1 MPFKRANFRLRTLS
15 GHERAVHLRCAAWFA
30 FNLCYTHSPS
40 FPWGNLMRRR
50 KFIAH
55 LLSALVTWPVA
66 ARAQTV
72 IRVRRIG
79 VLSNSAEEDAEA
91 AKRLAALKLRLQE
104 LGWIEGK
111 NLQIEVRFGHNDG
124 ERIRRAATELIEVAP
139 DRTVRLGRIEIP
151 KQDFLT
157 PDRQYECEHM
167 MFNPWNCLEQHR
179 PLGSINRMRLAV
191 YLASLQLRQKL
202 NMVAS

>member
-1 MPFKRANFRLRTLS
+1 M
-15 GHERAVHLRCAAWFA
+15 
-30 FNLCYTHSPS
+30 
-40 FPWGNLMRRR
+40 
-50 KFIAH
+50 
-55 LLSALVTWPVA
+55 A
-66 ARAQTV
+66 ARARTV

-79 VLSNSAEEDAEA
+79 VLSNSADEDAEA

-124 ERIRRAATELIEVAP
+124 ERIRRTATELIEVAP

-151 KQDFLT
+151 KRNFL
-157 PDRQYECEHM
+157 PPNQEYECEQM
-167 MFNPWNCLEQHR
+167 TFNPWNCLAQHR

-191 YLASLQLRQKL
+191 YLASLQVRQKL

>member
-1 MPFKRANFRLRTLS
+1 
-15 GHERAVHLRCAAWFA
+15 
-30 FNLCYTHSPS
+30 
-40 FPWGNLMRRR
+40 MRRR
-50 KFIAH
+50 KFIA
-55 LLSALVTWPVA
+55 LLGSALVTWPVA

-124 ERIRRAATELIEVAP
+124 ERIRRTATELIEVAP

-151 KQDFLT
+151 KQNFL
-157 PDRQYECEHM
+157 PPNQEYECEHM
-167 MFNPWNCLEQHR
+167 TFNPWNCLEQHR

-191 YLASLQLRQKL
+191 YLASLQVRQKL

>member
-1 MPFKRANFRLRTLS
+1 
-15 GHERAVHLRCAAWFA
+15 
-30 FNLCYTHSPS
+30 
-40 FPWGNLMRRR
+40 
-50 KFIAH
+50 
-55 LLSALVTWPVA
+55 VA

-124 ERIRRAATELIEVAP
+124 ERIRRTATELIEVEP
-139 DRTVRLGRIEIP
+139 DRTVRLGESKFQSRTSCPPNQE
-151 KQDFLT
+151 
-157 PDRQYECEHM
+157 YECEHM
-167 MFNPWNCLEQHR
+167 TFNPWNCLEQHR

-191 YLASLQLRQKL
+191 YLASLQVRQKL

>member
-1 MPFKRANFRLRTLS
+1 
-15 GHERAVHLRCAAWFA
+15 
-30 FNLCYTHSPS
+30 
-40 FPWGNLMRRR
+40 
-50 KFIAH
+50 
-55 LLSALVTWPVA
+55 VA

-124 ERIRRAATELIEVAP
+124 ERIRRTATELIEVEP
-139 DRTVRLGRIEIP
+139 DRTVRLGESKFQSRT
-151 KQDFLT
+151 F
-157 PDRQYECEHM
+157 
-167 MFNPWNCLEQHR
+167 
-179 PLGSINRMRLAV
+179 
-191 YLASLQLRQKL
+191 
-202 NMVAS
+202 

>member
-1 MPFKRANFRLRTLS
+1 
-15 GHERAVHLRCAAWFA
+15 
-30 FNLCYTHSPS
+30 
-40 FPWGNLMRRR
+40 MRRR
-50 KFIAH
+50 KFIA
-55 LLSALVTWPVA
+55 LLGSALVTWPVA

-124 ERIRRAATELIEVAP
+124 ERIRRTATELIEVGP

-151 KQDFLT
+151 KQNFLT
-157 PDRQYECEHM
+157 PPIR
-167 MFNPWNCLEQHR
+167 NT
-179 PLGSINRMRLAV
+179 S
-191 YLASLQLRQKL
+191 AST
-202 NMVAS
+202 

>member
-1 MPFKRANFRLRTLS
+1 
-15 GHERAVHLRCAAWFA
+15 
-30 FNLCYTHSPS
+30 
-40 FPWGNLMRRR
+40 MRRR
-50 KFIAH
+50 KFIA
-55 LLSALVTWPVA
+55 LLGSALVTWPVA

>member
-1 MPFKRANFRLRTLS
+1 
-15 GHERAVHLRCAAWFA
+15 
-30 FNLCYTHSPS
+30 
-40 FPWGNLMRRR
+40 MRRR
-50 KFIAH
+50 KFIA
-55 LLSALVTWPVA
+55 LLGSALVTWPVA

-91 AKRLAALKLRLQE
+91 AKRLALKLRLQE

-124 ERIRRAATELIEVAP
+124 ERIRPTATELIEVAS

-151 KQDFLT
+151 KQNFLT
-157 PDRQYECEHM
+157 PPIR
-167 MFNPWNCLEQHR
+167 NT
-179 PLGSINRMRLAV
+179 S
-191 YLASLQLRQKL
+191 AST
-202 NMVAS
+202 

>member
-1 MPFKRANFRLRTLS
+1 LARNGHVGVPGRGLLFGVERTCRSSGPTSDFDTAWTLS

-30 FNLCYTHSPS
+30 FNPCYTTLLL
-40 FPWGNLMRRR
+40 FLRGNLMRRR
-50 KFIAH
+50 KFIA
-55 LLSALVTWPVA
+55 LLGSALVTWPVA

-124 ERIRRAATELIEVAP
+124 ERIRRTATELIEVEP
-139 DRTVRLGRIEIP
+139 DRTVRLGESKFQSRT
-151 KQDFLT
+151 F
-157 PDRQYECEHM
+157 
-167 MFNPWNCLEQHR
+167 
-179 PLGSINRMRLAV
+179 
-191 YLASLQLRQKL
+191 
-202 NMVAS
+202 